1 MKTLFS
7 ALFFV
12 LCGVINTYAQ
22 VDNYSLKFTSQGNVT
37 FDSMSELDNLSSYT
51 IQFWMNVSEWSKGA
65 SVYSRGNNFKAKL
78 GDAKTVEF
86 VVGDKVLKVFSDDL
100 IVGKWCQVT
109 FFCKEGQGEICIN
122 GLTVYDANEVLPV
135 IPATEDGFVLGGGFS
150 GRIDEFRIW
159 NTLLAKDYDY
169 FRNNTLNKWAP
180 QWNNLVAYYKFD
192 QNLCENVVDY
202 TFKHHGIFSST
213 GVERDIVIDNP
224 SFKYRINA
232 AYSDFS
238 RFFDRAIDRDK
249 YLLSNDLIVLGI
261 NSYADGSLKIGYPY
275 NHGTVVNGEYLAE
288 YAGRSGILSLKGDK
302 AGMTVGVDA
311 FTPSDKYTFATWIY
325 LEKWEEGAYIFNKET
340 EDASKGF
347 SIRLGKEESKQVIIR
362 LNGNDYISQK
372 KMKLNAWMHFAVTT
386 WLTKAGGDKLFMF
399 CYNGTGS
406 FATKSVSST
415 KDDNWLPEGNEGIP
429 AVLGENLNAKFD
441 NTVIW
446 HASRDESGIK
456 SEMESLPMPG
466 FDTVVTASVLHNANS
481 YWMFDN
487 SEDLGYDSYSY
498 RHFINIMRKA
508 YEGYRGYHVR
518 MSVSSHDGW
527 QNTFADAQKRIKF
540 AADLAKIAEEF
551 DGVDLDFEWCY
562 SDYTC
567 WDNYGKLILEVD
579 KVLGK
584 DKILTVSPHYVS
596 YSLQPKYMD
605 PVDYFTFQIYG
616 PGNHVFIWNN
626 YLDAYNKFTA
636 QGFPKGKILMSYAT
650 TTSRGYKNG
659 QEVTAAAPIGVRNG
673 LLDGNYTP
681 DMNIV
686 NDGTYDRYITGFN
699 QTYDRAKYTQDKD
712 LTGIFYWDMGNDVK
726 TSHKY
731 SLVKAASYGLNSN
744 VDTLVTKV
752 DKIPTAIERVSMYAK
767 NDDKLMIYSTS
778 GENSISF
785 ILPEN
790 VIPYRIQVYD
800 VKGMCVINKETN
812 KSILPVDSLSDGY
825 YAVSLLTT
833 SGKLLKGKFLK
844 K

>member
-7 ALFFV
+7 TFLFV
-12 LCGVINTYAQ
+12 LCGIINSNAQ
-22 VDNYSLKFTSQGNVT
+22 VDNYSLKFTSQGYVT
-37 FDSMSELDNLSSYT
+37 FDCMSELDNLSSYT
-51 IQFWMNVSEWSKGA
+51 IQFWMNVSEWNKGA
-65 SVYSRGNNFKAKL
+65 SIYSRGNNFEARL
-78 GDAKTVEF
+78 GDNKILEF
-86 VVGDKVLKVFSDDL
+86 VIGDKVLKIFSDDL
-100 IVGKWCQVT
+100 LVDNWCQVS
-109 FFCKEGQGEICIN
+109 FFCNEGHGEVCIN
-122 GLTVYDANEVLPV
+122 GVTVYDVNEILPT
-135 IPATEDGFVLGGGFS
+135 IPISEDGFVLGGGFN

-159 NTLLAKDYDY
+159 NTLLTKDYDY
-169 FRNNTLNKWAP
+169 FRNNTLNKWVP
-180 QWNNLVAYYKFD
+180 QWNHLVAYYKFD

-202 TFKHHGIFSST
+202 TFKHHGIFSMT
-213 GVERDIVIDNP
+213 GVGRDIVTDNLF
-224 SFKYRINA
+224 FKYRINA

-238 RFFDRAIDRDK
+238 RFFDRAIDREK

-275 NHGTVVNGEYLAE
+275 NHGTVTNGEYLTE

-302 AGMTVGVDA
+302 AGMKVGVDA
-311 FTPSDKYTFATWIY
+311 FTPTDAYTFATWIY

-340 EDASKGF
+340 EDAMKGF
-347 SIRLGKEESKQVIIR
+347 SIRLGKEESKQIIVR

-372 KMKLNAWMHFAVTT
+372 KMKLNEWVHFAVTT

-415 KDDNWLPEGNEGIP
+415 KDNSWLPEGNENIS

-446 HASRDESGIK
+446 HAARDENGIK
-456 SEMESLPMPG
+456 SEMESLPMPD
-466 FDTVVTASVLHNANS
+466 FDTVVTAAVLHNANS
-481 YWMFDN
+481 YWMFDK
-487 SEDLGYDSYSY
+487 SDDLGYDSYSY

-508 YEGYRGYHVR
+508 YEGYRGYRIR
-518 MSVSSHDGW
+518 MSVKSHDGW
-527 QNTFADAQKRIKF
+527 QSTFADAQKRVKF
-540 AADLAKIAEEF
+540 ATDLAEIAKEF

-567 WDNYGKLILEVD
+567 WDNYGKLILEID
-579 KVLGK
+579 KVLSK

-596 YSLQPKYMD
+596 YSLQPKYME

-626 YLDAYNKFTA
+626 YLDAYNKFTV

-650 TTSRGYKNG
+650 TTSRGYKDG
-659 QEVTAAAPIGVRNG
+659 KEIAGAAPIGVRNG
-673 LLDGNYTP
+673 LLDGDYTP

-686 NDGTYDRYITGFN
+686 NDGNYDRYITGFN

-726 TSHKY
+726 TWHKY
-731 SLVKAASYGLNSN
+731 SLVKAASYALNSN

-752 DKIPTAIERVSMYAK
+752 DNIPTSIERMDNTYLQ
-767 NDDKLMIYSTS
+767 NDKLIIYSNEKMGTV
-778 GENSISF
+778 SF
-785 ILPEN
+785 GLPEN
-790 VIPYRIQVYD
+790 IIPYRIQVYD
-800 VKGMCVINKETN
+800 MKGVCVINKETN
-812 KSILPVDSLSDGY
+812 KSTLAVDSLSNGY

-833 SGKLLKGKFLK
+833 SGKLLNGKFLK